1 MPTEPPPAVAS
12 PDAPPPAAASPAA
25 ASRAVAP
32 PDAPLLAAPLL
43 AAHEP
48 PPVEILRAHGAS
60 DLVLAADHAGRRI
73 PEALGRLGIAE
84 HELTRHIAWDIGI
97 AGVAT
102 RLSAALDAAL
112 VMQRYSRLVI
122 DCNRDPGV
130 PSSMPERSEATTIPG
145 NLDLAPAD
153 RTRRVDALFTP
164 YHDAIRALLDR
175 RAAAGRPSV
184 LVALHSFT
192 PVYLGERRPMHAAV
206 LYNRDARLSLALRD
220 LLAAEAGLVVAENEP
235 YRVSDLT
242 DYTVPVHAERRGL
255 LHVEIEIR
263 QDLIADTAG
272 EAAWAERLARLLP
285 AAVRQAA

>member
-1 MPTEPPPAVAS
+1 MPTEP
-12 PDAPPPAAASPAA
+12 
-25 ASRAVAP
+25 
-32 PDAPLLAAPLL
+32 LLAG
-43 AAHEP
+43 HEP
-48 PPVEILRAHGAS
+48 APVELVRQDGGS
-60 DLVLAADHAGRRI
+60 DLVLTADHAGRRM
-73 PEALGRLGIAE
+73 PQALGQLGVAE
-84 HELTRHIAWDIGI
+84 GELGRHIAWDIGI

-130 PSSMPERSEATTIPG
+130 PSSTPEVSEATPIPG
-145 NLDLAPAD
+145 NEGLDAEA
-153 RTRRVDALFTP
+153 RQRRVDALFTP
-164 YHDAIRALLDR
+164 YHDAIAGLLDR
-175 RAAAGRPSV
+175 REAAGRRSV

-220 LLAAEAGLVVAENEP
+220 LLAAEGGLVVAENEP

-242 DYTVPVHAERRGL
+242 DYTVPVHGERRGL

-263 QDLIADTAG
+263 QDLIGDAAG
-272 EAAWAERLARLLP
+272 EAEWAARLARLLP
-285 AAVRQAA
+285 KAVAAADAPRPG

>member
-1 MPTEPPPAVAS
+1 MPTE
-12 PDAPPPAAASPAA
+12 
-25 ASRAVAP
+25 
-32 PDAPLLAAPLL
+32 PLL

-48 PPVEILRAHGAS
+48 APVEVVRPDGGSA
-60 DLVLAADHAGRRI
+60 LVLTADHAGRRI
-73 PEALGRLGIAE
+73 PEALGSLGVASG
-84 HELTRHIAWDIGI
+84 ELGRHIAWDIGI
-97 AGVAT
+97 AGVAA
-102 RLSAALDAAL
+102 RLSEALDAAL

-130 PSSMPERSEATTIPG
+130 PSSMPEVSEATPIPG
-145 NLDLAPAD
+145 NEGLAEGE
-153 RTRRVDALFTP
+153 RRRRIEALFTP
-164 YHDAIRALLDR
+164 YHDAIAGLLDR
-175 RAAAGRPSV
+175 RDQAGRRSV

-220 LLAAEAGLVVAENEP
+220 LLAAEGGLVVAENEP

-263 QDLIADTAG
+263 QDLIGDAAG
-272 EAAWAERLARLLP
+272 EAEWAARLARLLP
-285 AAVRQAA
+285 AAVAACDRGGR